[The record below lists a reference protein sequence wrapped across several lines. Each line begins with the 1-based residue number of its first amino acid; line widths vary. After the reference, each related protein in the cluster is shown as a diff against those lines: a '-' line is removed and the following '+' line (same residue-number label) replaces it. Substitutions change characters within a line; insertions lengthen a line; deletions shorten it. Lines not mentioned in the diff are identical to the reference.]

1 MRVEYINP
9 FVETAYNVLKEV
21 LGGEV
26 KRGDLYLKSTS
37 MPVMG
42 VATLVGLAGDVEG
55 RVLFDMSME
64 TSLRIASQMNG

>member
-9 FVETAYNVLKEV
+9 FVETAFSVLSEV

-26 KRGDLYLKSTS
+26 RRGDLYLKSTS

-42 VATLVGLAGDVEG
+42 VAA
-55 RVLFDMSME
+55 
-64 TSLRIASQMNG
+64 